1 MHRRN
6 GEAMKKAGRQLGA
19 LVPDTGWVSR
29 RIRSTSDVDGVISLF
44 LLNYQRVAGRRRVSS
59 SESES
64 S

>member
-1 MHRRN
+1 
-6 GEAMKKAGRQLGA
+6 MKKAGRQLGA